1 MGNPVLREGIIKDSF
16 NSLENE
22 HVMTAAG
29 TITKSCILGGLCAIT
44 FAYTWF
50 LVLAGYMDKA
60 SLLCNIGIW
69 GGLAI
74 VLFICFGPKN
84 KSLMITTPLY
94 ALCEGL
100 ALGYISVL
108 ANKAYPGVASQ
119 AAAGTI
125 FAFMSMLICY
135 RTGLIRC
142 TQKFRAVIITATF
155 AIFAVYLLA
164 LILSLF
170 HIQIPYLFS
179 NTGLGIGI
187 TVAVIIIAALNLIID
202 FDNIERYSNRVPA
215 IMEWYFGFS
224 LLITI
229 LWMYIEILRLL
240 IQLQSRR

>member
-1 MGNPVLREGIIKDSF
+1 MGNPVLREGIIQDSF
-16 NSLENE
+16 NTLENE
-22 HVMTAAG
+22 RVMTANG
-29 TITKSCILGGLCAIT
+29 TIGKSCLLGILCAIT

-100 ALGYISVL
+100 ALGYISVI

-119 AAAGTI
+119 AAIGTMA
-125 FAFMSMLICY
+125 AFFCMLLLY
-135 RTGLIRC
+135 RTGAIKC
-142 TQKFRAVIITATF
+142 TEKFRAVVMISTF
-155 AIFAVYLLA
+155 AICGVYLLS
-164 LILSLF
+164 IVLSLF

-187 TVAVIIIAALNLIID
+187 TAVVIVVAALNLIID
-202 FDNIERYSNRVPA
+202 FDAIERFSHKVPA
-215 IMEWYFGFS
+215 VFEWYFGFS
-224 LLITI
+224 LMVTI
-229 LWMYIEILRLL
+229 IWMYIEILRLL
-240 IQLQSRR
+240 VQLQSRR